1 MSVDNQIPPSD
12 HSPNA
17 HPAPEKPKDPASR
30 KPEAA
35 EPTESAEGSVLL
47 AGDSGVPRLL
57 EAPRTLL
64 RLPAPDSREICE
76 IPAPP
81 PTEVDEA
88 KRAVDAELP
97 SPEAESAK
105 AANTEVPH
113 PKACAFSPLPDA
125 EHSGAEAPQFKNS
138 AAASS
143 GSASLGK
150 LLSAL
155 GGLSLAAS
163 LLCFAAAHWLGWSP
177 TARIAFFAGLA
188 LAAFLPLVLY
198 AGPNP
203 AVRDISAASGGL
215 LLGLLLAAI
224 GQTWQTGEGA
234 AALML
239 AWAGL
244 LLPWVLLV
252 RRPLIFTLWFAA
264 ALGAAVLQG
273 DQMAESFRILER
285 LFPAAMLSLLASLAF
300 SALGVRSESSAL
312 RAAGILPAAAAAVLL
327 GILPGAE
334 LGLQAFEAPDLFIW
348 IYLAGALIFAAAA
361 FLSKRPELRALALL
375 AVLSWVNG
383 TVLRLAKAA
392 QFASDEGLLYIL
404 TLLNGLAFLGWIL
417 CRAKKRADRQASD
430 ADGPGFLDWICR
442 RIPQAAG
449 ALIGAAAALLLA
461 ATIFTALS
469 LNGTE
474 AGGILFAVGAA
485 AEIAVRLKMRGQKS
499 LLAAP
504 CSSSLGIIA
513 FTLAAVGW
521 IVLLGSLSGESA
533 PGILIGLA
541 LLAALLFRSRIALAA
556 AFLAGAAAPDLQ
568 HAWIGWMPAASA
580 AAAALFAA
588 ALAFAPNKSLIE
600 REALWWLPALLAVQW
615 LAPILFG
622 LSLPAERIM
631 HPEAAQY
638 AGAAALLAAGLA
650 GCLADKKAAAR
661 RAVATLG
668 ALLAGFAF
676 SASASLLLCLAA
688 AGASALK
695 KKLSPAL
702 LSLVLLLV
710 LLECGRVYWQSPEN
724 GVNLLLEGAKMQG
737 IAGLALIL
745 SAVALSFVP
754 GVSAALCPAIRIRV
768 LPILL
773 ILLSGAAVFSSI
785 ALRTEIAEAG
795 KVYAAELIP
804 SDPRDIVMGDF
815 MALAYAADGREALE
829 AYREWA
835 PKGAAAADPADPAAF
850 CAASE
855 GGVLTILSA
864 VGRDEACPQGAELRL
879 PADRSTGWRMTPKL
893 PHRWFFPSGEA
904 ERFSAARY
912 AELRCLRDRCLI
924 TGLLDRNKRPILPV
938 LSNSDTSKAP

>member
-1 MSVDNQIPPSD
+1 MSVDHQISPSD
-12 HSPNA
+12 HNPSA
-17 HPAPEKPKDPASR
+17 HPAPEKPRDPASR

-35 EPTESAEGSVLL
+35 EPAESAEDSVLL

-64 RLPAPDSREICE
+64 RLPAPDAREIRE

-88 KRAVDAELP
+88 KRAVNRELP
-97 SPEAESAK
+97 SSEAESAK
-105 AANTEVPH
+105 VAYTEVPH
-113 PKACAFSPLPDA
+113 PKACASAPLPDA
-125 EHSGAEAPQFKNS
+125 EHSLAEASPSANS
-138 AAASS
+138 AACSR

-150 LLSAL
+150 LLGAL

-177 TARIAFFAGLA
+177 TARIAFFAGFA
-188 LAAFLPLVLY
+188 VAAFLPLVFY

-203 AVRDISAASGGL
+203 AVRDISTASGGL
-215 LLGLLLAAI
+215 LLGLLLTAI

-244 LLPWVLLV
+244 LLPWALLV
-252 RRPLIFTLWFAA
+252 RRPLIFTLWFAV

-273 DQMAESFRILER
+273 DQMAESFRLLER
-285 LFPAAMLSLLASLAF
+285 LFPAAMLSLLSSLALSSF
-300 SALGVRSESSAL
+300 GMRSESSAL

-334 LGLQAFEAPDLFIW
+334 LGIQVFEAPALFIW

-383 TVLRLAKAA
+383 AVLRLAKAA

-404 TLLNGLAFLGWIL
+404 TLLNGLAFLGWIFW
-417 CRAKKRADRQASD
+417 RGKQRADRQASD
-430 ADGPGFLDWICR
+430 AGGPSFLDWICR

-474 AGGILFAVGAA
+474 AGGILFAVGAGT
-485 AEIAVRLKMRGQKS
+485 EISRRLKMRGQQS
-499 LLAAP
+499 FLAASA
-504 CSSSLGIIA
+504 SSSLGIIA
-513 FTLAAVGW
+513 FTLAAAGW

-533 PGILIGLA
+533 AGILIGLA
-541 LLAALLFRSRIALAA
+541 LLAALFFRSRIALAA

-568 HAWIGWMPAASA
+568 QAWLGWVPAASA

-588 ALAFAPNKSLIE
+588 ALAFAPRKSLIE
-600 REALWWLPALLAVQW
+600 REALWCLPALLVVQW

-631 HPEAAQY
+631 HPEAAQS
-638 AGAAALLAAGLA
+638 AGAAALLLAGLA
-650 GCLADKKAAAR
+650 GCLADKKTAAR
-661 RAVATLG
+661 RTVATAC
-668 ALLAGFAF
+668 ALLAGYAF

-688 AGASALK
+688 AFASALK

-702 LSLVLLLV
+702 LSLILLLV

-724 GVNLLLEGAKMQG
+724 GVNLLLEGARMQG

-745 SAVALSFVP
+745 SAVALSLVP
-754 GVSAALCPAIRIRV
+754 GVAAALRPALRIRA

-773 ILLSGAAVFSSI
+773 LFLTGAAVFSSI

-829 AYREWA
+829 AYRGRV
-835 PKGAAAADPADPAAF
+835 PQSAAAEAPADPAAF

-864 VGRDEACPQGAELRL
+864 VGRDEACPKESALRL
-879 PADRSTGWRMTPKL
+879 PADRSAAWRMTPKL

-924 TGLLDRNKRPILPV
+924 TGLLDENQRRILPV
-938 LSNSDTSKAP
+938 LSNSDISKAP